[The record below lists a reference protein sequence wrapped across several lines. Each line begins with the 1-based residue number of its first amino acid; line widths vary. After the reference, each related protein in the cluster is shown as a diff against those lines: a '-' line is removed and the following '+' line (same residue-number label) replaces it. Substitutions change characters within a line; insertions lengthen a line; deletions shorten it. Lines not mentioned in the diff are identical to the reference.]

1 VEIIKKALYLY
12 FTQGSKAMK
21 HVYNNQ
27 TAMLEKSTELK
38 NSVLSSCFLVRQ
50 KPNQRPHSTHSICC
64 HSGRSEEFR

>member
-1 VEIIKKALYLY
+1 MEIIKKALYLY

-50 KPNQRPHSTHSICC
+50 KPNQRPHSTYSTYC
-64 HSGRSEEFR
+64 HSERNKESR